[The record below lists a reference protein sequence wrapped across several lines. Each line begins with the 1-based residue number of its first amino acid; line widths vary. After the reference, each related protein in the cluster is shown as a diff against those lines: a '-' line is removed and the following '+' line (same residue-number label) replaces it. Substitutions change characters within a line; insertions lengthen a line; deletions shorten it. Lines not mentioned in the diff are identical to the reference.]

1 MQYDYVAT
9 IFGFNYVKML
19 SVRVIF
25 DPTQISRPTA
35 IALGNFDG
43 VHVGHRRVIAPILPI
58 SLRDRDRN
66 LTSTV
71 VSFSPHPQEFFSQ
84 KSRSLLAP
92 FDEKVALLKS
102 LGVEQ
107 LVLLPFNADL
117 AKLTATEFI
126 QKILIDSLQVEL
138 ISVGFDFHFGQKRQG
153 NITDLQNIWGDRLTV
168 IPEQTMSF
176 GDLDQPPVRI
186 SSSNIRT
193 ALAQGEIDLANSLLG
208 RPYNLVGRVVQG
220 KQLGRTI
227 GFPTANLELP
237 TQKCLPRDGVYAVQ
251 ATINHP
257 DAATQSQTQS
267 QILGVMNIGL
277 RPTVNGDLRSVEV
290 HLFDWQGDLYDL
302 ELSVNLIRF
311 IRPEK
316 KFDSLDAL
324 KSQIQA
330 DCQTASNYLAPNQQI
345 LAKALHSS
353 AG

>member
-1 MQYDYVAT
+1 
-9 IFGFNYVKML
+9 ML

-43 VHVGHRRVIAPILPI
+43 VHVGHRCVITPILPI
-58 SLRDRDRN
+58 SLGDRDRN

-107 LVLLPFNADL
+107 LVLLPFDADL
-117 AKLTATEFI
+117 AKLTAAEFI

-138 ISVGFDFHFGQKRQG
+138 ISVGCDFHFGRKRQG
-153 NITDLQNIWGDRLTV
+153 NVTDLQNIWGDRLTV

-176 GDLDQPPVRI
+176 ADLEQPPVRI

-193 ALAQGEIDLANSLLG
+193 ALAHGEIDLANSLLG
-208 RPYNLVGRVVQG
+208 RPYSLVGRVVQG

-251 ATINHP
+251 ATINDP
-257 DAATQSQTQS
+257 DAVTQP

-290 HLFDWQGDLYDL
+290 HLFDWQGDLYDQ

-311 IRPEK
+311 IRPEQ

-324 KSQIQA
+324 KAQIQI
-330 DCQTASNYLAPNQQI
+330 DCQKAIQCLLPNQQK
-345 LAKALHSS
+345 LVTPF
-353 AG
+353 

>member
-1 MQYDYVAT
+1 
-9 IFGFNYVKML
+9 ML

-58 SLRDRDRN
+58 SLRDRHPN
-66 LTSTV
+66 LTSSV

-84 KSRSLLAP
+84 RSRSLLAP
-92 FDEKVALLKS
+92 FDEKVALLES

-107 LVLLPFNADL
+107 LVLLPFDAEL
-117 AKLTATEFI
+117 AKLTAAEFI
-126 QKILIDSLQVEL
+126 QHILIDSLQVEL

-153 NITDLQNIWGDRLTV
+153 NISDLQNIWGDRLTV
-168 IPEQTMSF
+168 IPEQTMGF

-237 TQKCLPRDGVYAVQ
+237 TQKCFAQLFSSY
-251 ATINHP
+251 
-257 DAATQSQTQS
+257 
-267 QILGVMNIGL
+267 ILALNFLAKKYWHKSLNVDEIDYMPGFTKNL
-277 RPTVNGDLRSVEV
+277 FVNGKDGGQEFCDE
-290 HLFDWQGDLYDL
+290 HLHKT
-302 ELSVNLIRF
+302 LSW
-311 IRPEK
+311 
-316 KFDSLDAL
+316 
-324 KSQIQA
+324 
-330 DCQTASNYLAPNQQI
+330 
-345 LAKALHSS
+345 
-353 AG
+353 

>member
-1 MQYDYVAT
+1 
-9 IFGFNYVKML
+9 
-19 SVRVIF
+19 VRVIF

-43 VHVGHRRVIAPILPI
+43 VHIGHRHVIAPILP
-58 SLRDRDRN
+58 SALRDRANN

-71 VSFSPHPQEFFSQ
+71 VSFSPHPQEFFSN
-84 KSRSLLAP
+84 KTRSLLAP

-107 LVLLPFNADL
+107 LVLLPFDADL
-117 AKLTATEFI
+117 AKLTAAEFI

-138 ISVGFDFHFGQKRQG
+138 ISVGCDFHFGSKRQG
-153 NITDLQNIWGDRLTV
+153 NVTDLQNIWGDRLT
-168 IPEQTMSF
+168 IISEQTMSF
-176 GDLDQPPVRI
+176 ADHAPVRI

-193 ALAQGEIDLANSLLG
+193 ALAQGEIDLANALLG

-251 ATINHP
+251 AIVNHKK
-257 DAATQSQTQS
+257 
-267 QILGVMNIGL
+267 ICGVMNIGL
-277 RPTVNGDLRSVEV
+277 RPTVSGEKRSVEV
-290 HLFDWQGDLYDL
+290 HLFNWQGDLYDQ
-302 ELSVNLIRF
+302 ELSVNLIKF
-311 IRPEK
+311 IRPEQ

-324 KSQIQA
+324 KAQIHV
-330 DCQTASNYLAPNQQI
+330 DCQIASNYF
-345 LAKALHSS
+345 ALEST
-353 AG
+353 AIC

>member
-1 MQYDYVAT
+1 
-9 IFGFNYVKML
+9 ML

-43 VHVGHRRVIAPILPI
+43 VHVGHRCVITPILPM
-58 SLRDRDRN
+58 SLRDHDHN

-84 KSRSLLAP
+84 KSRSLLTP

-107 LVLLPFNADL
+107 LVLLPFDADL
-117 AKLTATEFI
+117 AKLTAAEFI

-153 NITDLQNIWGDRLTV
+153 NITDLQHIWGDRLTV

-193 ALAQGEIDLANSLLG
+193 SLAQGEIDLANSLLG
-208 RPYNLVGRVVQG
+208 RPYRFVGRVGQG
-220 KQLGRTI
+220 KQIGRTI

-251 ATINHP
+251 ATINNP
-257 DAATQSQTQS
+257 DLVSQP

-290 HLFDWQGDLYDL
+290 HLFDWQGDLYEQ
-302 ELSVNLIRF
+302 ELNVNLIRF

-330 DCQTASNYLAPNQQI
+330 DCQTARNYLAPKQQK
-345 LAKALHSS
+345 LVTPF
-353 AG
+353 

>member
-1 MQYDYVAT
+1 
-9 IFGFNYVKML
+9 ML

-43 VHVGHRRVIAPILPI
+43 VHVGHRCVIAPILPI
-58 SLRDRDRN
+58 SLHDRN

-107 LVLLPFNADL
+107 LVLLPFDADL
-117 AKLTATEFI
+117 AKLTSAEFI
-126 QKILIDSLQVEL
+126 QKILIDSLQVQL
-138 ISVGFDFHFGQKRQG
+138 ISVGCDFHFGRKRQG
-153 NITDLQNIWGDRLTV
+153 NVTDLQNIWGDRLTV

-176 GDLDQPPVRI
+176 DALEQLPVRI

-208 RPYNLVGRVVQG
+208 RPYSLVGRVVQG

-251 ATINHP
+251 ATINNP
-257 DAATQSQTQS
+257 DAVTQPQSQP

-290 HLFDWQGDLYDL
+290 HLFDWQGDLYDQ
-302 ELSVNLIRF
+302 ELSVNLIKF
-311 IRPEK
+311 IRPEQ

-324 KSQIQA
+324 KAQIQT
-330 DCQTASNYLAPNQQI
+330 DCQTALEYLGSNCQKLVAP
-345 LAKALHSS
+345 L
-353 AG
+353 

>member
-1 MQYDYVAT
+1 
-9 IFGFNYVKML
+9 ML

-43 VHVGHRRVIAPILPI
+43 VHVGHRSVIAPILTI
-58 SLRDRDRN
+58 SLRDRHPN

-84 KSRSLLAP
+84 RSRSLLAP

-107 LVLLPFNADL
+107 LVLLPFDAEL
-117 AKLTATEFI
+117 AKLTAAEFI

-153 NITDLQNIWGDRLTV
+153 NISDLQNIWGDRLTV

-176 GDLDQPPVRI
+176 GDLEQPPVRI

-237 TQKCLPRDGVYAVQ
+237 TQKCLPRDGVYAIQ
-251 ATINHP
+251 AMIKNP
-257 DAATQSQTQS
+257 DAATQAPAQV
-267 QILGVMNIGL
+267 LGVMNIGM
-277 RPTVNGDLRSVEV
+277 RPTVDGDQRSVEV
-290 HLFDWQGDLYDL
+290 HLFDWQGDLYDQ

-311 IRPEK
+311 IRPER

-324 KSQIQA
+324 KAQIRS
-330 DCQTASNYLAPNQQI
+330 DCQTARNYKI
-345 LAKALHSS
+345 LTQ
-353 AG
+353 

>member
-1 MQYDYVAT
+1 
-9 IFGFNYVKML
+9 ML

-43 VHVGHRRVIAPILPI
+43 VHVGHRQVIAPILPT
-58 SLRDRDRN
+58 SLRDRYPH

-84 KSRSLLAP
+84 KQRSLLAP
-92 FDEKVALLKS
+92 LDEKVALFKA

-107 LVLLPFNADL
+107 LVLLPFDAEL
-117 AKLTATEFI
+117 AKLTAAEFI

-168 IPEQTMSF
+168 VPEQTMRL
-176 GDLDQPPVRI
+176 GEGEQPPVRI

-251 ATINHP
+251 ATVNHP
-257 DAATQSQTQS
+257 DVETQS

-277 RPTVNGDLRSVEV
+277 RPTVDGDQRSVEV
-290 HLFDWQGDLYDL
+290 HLFNWQGDLYDQM
-302 ELSVNLIRF
+302 LSINLIQF
-311 IRPEK
+311 IRPER

-324 KSQIQA
+324 KTQIQS
-330 DCQTASNYLAPNQQI
+330 DCQTALNYLLPYRQQMVGAFPRNLYDNVI
-345 LAKALHSS
+345 PS
-353 AG
+353 

>member
-1 MQYDYVAT
+1 
-9 IFGFNYVKML
+9 ML

-58 SLRDRDRN
+58 SLRDRN

-84 KSRSLLAP
+84 KSRSLLTP
-92 FDEKVALLKS
+92 FDEKVALLKA

-107 LVLLPFNADL
+107 LVLLPFDADL
-117 AKLTATEFI
+117 AKLTAAEFI

-138 ISVGFDFHFGQKRQG
+138 ISVGFDFHFGRKRQG
-153 NITDLQNIWGDRLTV
+153 NISDLQHIWGDRLTV
-168 IPEQTMSF
+168 IPEQTMNC

-186 SSSNIRT
+186 SSSNIRI

-208 RPYNLVGRVVQG
+208 RPYRLVGRVVQG

-251 ATINHP
+251 ATINNL
-257 DAATQSQTQS
+257 DTVSQSQS
-267 QILGVMNIGL
+267 QIFGVMNIGL

-290 HLFDWQGDLYDL
+290 HLFDWQGDLYDQ

-330 DCQTASNYLAPNQQI
+330 DCQTARNYLAPSSSQQI

>member
-1 MQYDYVAT
+1 
-9 IFGFNYVKML
+9 ML
-19 SVRVIF
+19 RVRVIF

-58 SLRDRDRN
+58 SLRDRNPN

-84 KSRSLLAP
+84 RSRSLLAP

-117 AKLTATEFI
+117 AKLTAAEFI
-126 QKILIDSLQVEL
+126 QQILIESLQVEL

-168 IPEQTMSF
+168 ISEQTMSF
-176 GDLDQPPVRI
+176 GDLDLPPVRI

-193 ALAQGEIDLANSLLG
+193 ALVQGEIDLANSLLG
-208 RPYNLVGRVVQG
+208 RPYNFVGRVVQG

-251 ATINHP
+251 AMINNP
-257 DAATQSQTQS
+257 DAATQSQT

-277 RPTVNGDLRSVEV
+277 RPTVDGDQRSVEV
-290 HLFDWQGDLYDL
+290 HLFDWQGDLYDQ

-316 KFDSLDAL
+316 KFDSLDVL

-330 DCQTASNYLAPNQQI
+330 DCQTARNYLAPNQQI
-345 LAKALHSS
+345 ALHSS
-353 AG
+353 AMLKAQTR

>member
-1 MQYDYVAT
+1 
-9 IFGFNYVKML
+9 
-19 SVRVIF
+19 VRVIF

-43 VHVGHRRVIAPILPI
+43 VHVGHRHVIAPILPI
-58 SLRDRDRN
+58 ALCDRYAN

-71 VSFSPHPQEFFSQ
+71 VSFSPHPQEFFSNRT
-84 KSRSLLAP
+84 RSLLAP

-107 LVLLPFNADL
+107 LVLLPFDADL
-117 AKLTATEFI
+117 AKLTAAEFI

-168 IPEQTMSF
+168 IPEQTMVL
-176 GDLDQPPVRI
+176 GGAEQPPVRI

-251 ATINHP
+251 AIINNLEANNP
-257 DAATQSQTQS
+257 ESKSQSPIS
-267 QILGVMNIGL
+267 GVMNIGM
-277 RPTVNGDLRSVEV
+277 RPTVNGDKRSVEV
-290 HLFDWQGDLYDL
+290 HLFDWQGDLYDQ
-302 ELSVNLIRF
+302 ELSVNLIKF

-324 KSQIQA
+324 KSQIKS
-330 DCQTASNYLAPNQQI
+330 DCQTSLSYLAV
-345 LAKALHSS
+345 LA
-353 AG
+353 

>member
-1 MQYDYVAT
+1 
-9 IFGFNYVKML
+9 ML

-43 VHVGHRRVIAPILPI
+43 VHVGHRCVITPILPI
-58 SLRDRDRN
+58 SLDDRDRN

-107 LVLLPFNADL
+107 LVLLPFDADL
-117 AKLTATEFI
+117 AKLTAAEFI
-126 QKILIDSLQVEL
+126 QKILIESLQVKL
-138 ISVGFDFHFGQKRQG
+138 ISVGCDFHFGRKRQG
-153 NITDLQNIWGDRLTV
+153 NVTDLQNIWGDRLTV

-176 GDLDQPPVRI
+176 DNLDQPPVRI

-208 RPYNLVGRVVQG
+208 RPYRLVGRVVQG

-251 ATINHP
+251 ATINNP
-257 DAATQSQTQS
+257 DVATQS

-290 HLFDWQGDLYDL
+290 HLFDWQGDLYDQ
-302 ELSVNLIRF
+302 ELSVSLIKF
-311 IRPEK
+311 IRPEQ

-324 KSQIQA
+324 KVQIQI
-330 DCQTASNYLAPNQQI
+330 DCQRAIQCLLPNRQK
-345 LAKALHSS
+345 LVTPF
-353 AG
+353 

>member
-1 MQYDYVAT
+1 
-9 IFGFNYVKML
+9 ML

-43 VHVGHRRVIAPILPI
+43 VHVGHRHVIAPILPI
-58 SLRDRDRN
+58 ALRDRYAN

-71 VSFSPHPQEFFSQ
+71 VSFTPHPQEFFSNRT
-84 KSRSLLAP
+84 RSLLAP

-107 LVLLPFNADL
+107 LVLLPFDADL
-117 AKLTATEFI
+117 AKLTAAEFI

-168 IPEQTMSF
+168 IPEQTMIL
-176 GDLDQPPVRI
+176 GGAEQPPVRI

-251 ATINHP
+251 ATINNP
-257 DAATQSQTQS
+257 ETNPQSP
-267 QILGVMNIGL
+267 ILGVMNIGM
-277 RPTVNGDLRSVEV
+277 RPTVNGDKRSVEV
-290 HLFDWQGDLYDL
+290 HLFDWQGDLYDQ
-302 ELSVNLIRF
+302 ELSVNLIKF

-324 KSQIQA
+324 KAQIKF
-330 DCQTASNYLAPNQQI
+330 DCQTALLSLSFDIGSLADDLRI
-345 LAKALHSS
+345 LI
-353 AG
+353 